1 MNIAIKFHLNN
12 GMLFITTA
20 FTPDGRFLRRLWDM
34 EIAAYGIPEDAAAG
48 LLDQLGAALAAALEE
63 EGGYADE

>member
-48 LLDQLGAALAAALEE
+48 LLAQMEWLIEQGLLGV
-63 EGGYADE
+63 